1 MKTDH
6 VFNVY
11 RCKSCT
17 RVVTKL
23 QVLAM
28 MTGKVPR
35 LCACGGSQ
43 INPSD
48 LVGADWLLPR
58 VWKLVLYYLLGRLAP
73 PPEPTRPVRVEPL
86 APVNETKQSGGAS
99 A

>member
-1 MKTDH
+1 MKTDYI
-6 VFNVY
+6 FYTY

-28 MTGKVPR
+28 MSGQSFK
-35 LCACGGSQ
+35 LCPCGGSQ
-43 INPSD
+43 IAPCD
-48 LVGADWLLPR
+48 LVGSDWFQPR
-58 VWKLVLYYLLGRLAP
+58 VWKLAIYHLLGRLAP
-73 PPEPTRPVRVEPL
+73 PPEATRYI
-86 APVNETKQSGGAS
+86 S